1 MVKPPSGAVDVSELS
16 YSYQMKGGSR
26 QVLSGLSFSVG
37 PGEIYGL
44 LGPNGSGKSTTFH
57 ILSTFLKIPAGS
69 VSIFGADPGK
79 DPDAVRRLI
88 GVVFQNPSLDK
99 SLTVEENLCHQG
111 HLYGMSGME
120 LSNRIAEDLARVGMT
135 DRADELTKTLSGG
148 LKRRAELAKG
158 ILHRPKLLL
167 LDEPSTG
174 LDPGARKD
182 MWEILESMRED
193 GTTIL
198 LTTHWMEEAER
209 CDRLAILNKGEIVVL
224 GTPDE
229 LKGRIGGDVISMES
243 GDSEALAKGIREK
256 FNFEVAVLNG
266 TVRMEISEG
275 HTLIPKIAEAFP
287 GQLRSITLGKPTLED
302 VFIRETGHTFHK
314 EGEE

>member
-1 MVKPPSGAVDVSELS
+1 MVKHLSGAVDVSGLS
-16 YSYQMKGGSR
+16 YAYAAKGDPR
-26 QVLSGLSFSVG
+26 RVLSDLSFSVG

-57 ILSTFLKIPAGS
+57 ILSTFLPIPAGS
-69 VSIFGADPGK
+69 VRIFGADPGE

-99 SLTVEENLCHQG
+99 SLTVEENLRHQG

-120 LSNRIAEDLARVGMT
+120 LSNRIAEDLARVGLT
-135 DRADELTKTLSGG
+135 DRADERTKTLSGG

-182 MWEILESMRED
+182 MWETLEALRKD
-193 GTTIL
+193 GTTVL

-209 CDRLAILNKGEIVVL
+209 CDRLAIINKGELVAL

-229 LKGRIGGDVISMES
+229 LKGRIGGDIISMECE
-243 GDSEALAKGIREK
+243 DSDALAKGLREK
-256 FNFEVAVLNG
+256 FNFEATILNG
-266 TVRMEISEG
+266 TVRLEISEG

-302 VFIRETGHTFHK
+302 VFIHETGHTFYK
-314 EGEE
+314 EAGE